1 MRLIGVVVATAIS
14 VAVLAPAALAQD
26 PTVGVYGG
34 EGGNV
39 QGQLDQGGAAAGGV
53 LPFTGID
60 LAFAFGAGLVL
71 IAVGV
76 VLRRVSRRSV

>member
-1 MRLIGVVVATAIS
+1 MRLIGLVVTAAVSI
-14 VAVLAPAALAQD
+14 AVLAPAALAQD

-60 LAFAFGAGLVL
+60 LALAFGAGLLL
-71 IAVGV
+71 IAVGI
-76 VLRRVSRRSV
+76 VLRRVGRRSV

>member
-1 MRLIGVVVATAIS
+1 MRLIGLVVAAAVSI
-14 VAVLAPAALAQD
+14 AVLAPAALAQD
-26 PTVGVYGG
+26 PTVSVYGG

-39 QGQLDQGGAAAGGV
+39 QGQLDPSGAAGGV

-71 IAVGV
+71 IAVGI
-76 VLRRVSRRSV
+76 VLRRVGRRSA